1 MSKQKRL
8 LLKHL
13 KKLERYSVNTTD
25 FYILNYTSNMSMYP
39 IDPSG
44 FDDNRLETCPICNAP
59 ANMEC
64 HPACPSVEESEDEM
78 DFGVFI
84 SNALMSATE
93 DYFEQLVKKQQE
105 TILTERTKQFKA
117 DWIEVGEFAKA
128 LFDAGL
134 LTTAEQ
140 VVRFITHTYEYT
152 AQYLVWLELNKP
164 KKEDEYFNLFV
175 SEALNRR
182 K

>member
-1 MSKQKRL
+1 
-8 LLKHL
+8 
-13 KKLERYSVNTTD
+13 
-25 FYILNYTSNMSMYP
+25 MYP

-44 FDDNRLETCPICNAP
+44 SDEYRLETCPICSAP
-59 ANMEC
+59 PNMEC
-64 HPACPSVEESEDEM
+64 HPACPQVDMEQADEEM

-84 SNALMSATE
+84 SNALISATE
-93 DYFEQLVKKQQE
+93 DYFETLAKKQQE

-117 DWIEVGEFAKA
+117 DWIEVGDFAKA
-128 LFDAGL
+128 LLDAEI
-134 LTTAEQ
+134 LTTAPQ

-164 KKEDEYFNLFV
+164 KKDDEYFELFK